1 MKRSF
6 KKIVSVISA
15 AALLAMPVSVFASS
29 FDSTLEVRREKLT
42 GGLQQK
48 LEATASNEKIPVY
61 IWTNDLSESDLETET
76 VRRTGLTKQK
86 IAPVEAQELPADYFD
101 PELPQQQY
109 RARAETYLE
118 ATKAQRAQEQTLTD
132 TYIDT
137 KRQVAREKYTAMH
150 QSDLAILGLDQ
161 EDVMFSSQYAP
172 MMIAA
177 LTPDQI
183 DRVTRY
189 SQVESVQRCWE
200 AESEPQDQ
208 SLATSLASVDAN
220 YTRDTL
226 GFTGNG
232 VKVGQFEFGT
242 PDPNHSQLKAGNVS
256 RLKINTLIH
265 ATRVARIMLGNVGV
279 APDAKL
285 VSTYYGG
292 TTESFYEQIEALLNS
307 GVKVINMSWGWV
319 RASDMYWPA
328 ERWLDHVSVQ
338 HGVTVVNA
346 SGNAAPSMD
355 IMAPALAYNVITVGG
370 IDDNNTTNKG
380 DDSLY
385 EKSSAAN
392 GGTAGC
398 AKPDFLAPAVSVI
411 DGASGTSYAAPIVT
425 GIIAQMLEFRPSLA
439 TNPALIKA
447 ILTASCDRKV
457 TSETLAAGLTAVEGA
472 GVVNAKKAISL
483 ISQNRYTAYV
493 QTSDTMNRSL
503 NVTSSDVVIRVAL
516 AWDRFNRVG
525 THTSGSVT
533 TGPYVNY
540 SLYVLKPGGAQAGK
554 STIPTSSV
562 ELVHLSRP
570 AAGTY
575 TIRVTKPA
583 GTAQGNVALAWW

>member
-1 MKRSF
+1 
-6 KKIVSVISA
+6 
-15 AALLAMPVSVFASS
+15 MPISVFASS
-29 FDSTLEVRREKLT
+29 FDSSIEVRRAKLDN
-42 GGLQQK
+42 GLQQK
-48 LEATASNEKIPVY
+48 LGATAPNEKNPVY
-61 IWTNDLSESDLETET
+61 IWTNDLSEIALEAET
-76 VRRTGLTKQK
+76 IRRTGLAKQDV
-86 IAPVEAQELPADYFD
+86 APVEAQVLPENYFD
-101 PELPQQQY
+101 PELPAQQY
-109 RARAETYLE
+109 RARAEAYLE
-118 ATKAQRAQEQTLTD
+118 VTKAQRAQEQQLTNS
-132 TYIDT
+132 YIDT

-161 EDVMFSSQYAP
+161 EEVMFSSQYAP

-226 GFTGNG
+226 GFTGYG
-232 VKVGQFEFGT
+232 VKVGQFESGV
-242 PDPNHSQLKAGNVS
+242 PNPNHNQLKSGNITC
-256 RLKINTLIH
+256 LQTNTRDH
-265 ATRVARIMLGNVGV
+265 ATMVARIMLGTVGV
-279 APDAKL
+279 APDTKL
-285 VSTYYGG
+285 FAASYGG
-292 TTESFYEQIEALLNS
+292 SFTSLYERIEALLDK
-307 GVKVINMSWGWV
+307 GVKAINISWGWSRNAEDV
-319 RASDMYWPA
+319 YWGI
-328 ERWLDHVSVQ
+328 ERWIDHVSVQ
-338 HGVTVVNA
+338 HGVSIVLA
-346 SGNAAPSMD
+346 AGNKGTSSIVDAPG
-355 IMAPALAYNVITVGG
+355 LAYNVITVGG
-370 IDDNNTTNKG
+370 INDKNTLAKSDDV
-380 DDSLY
+380 LY
-385 EKSSAAN
+385 PNSSSAN
-392 GGTAGC
+392 GGTVGC
-398 AKPDFLAPAVSVI
+398 AKPDFLASAQSVI
-411 DGASGTSYAAPIVT
+411 DGVSGTSLSAPIVT

-483 ISQNRYTAYV
+483 ISQNRYTTYV

-525 THTSGSVT
+525 THTGGSVT

>member
-1 MKRSF
+1 MKNRFERSLSILF
-6 KKIVSVISA
+6 AVVFF
-15 AALLAMPVSVFASS
+15 AMPISVFASS
-29 FDSTLEVRREKLT
+29 FDSSIEVRRTKLDN
-42 GGLQQK
+42 GLQQK
-48 LEATASNEKIPVY
+48 LKATASNEKIPVY
-61 IWTNDLSESDLETET
+61 IWTNDLSESDLEAET
-76 VRRTGLTKQK
+76 ARRTGLTKQT
-86 IAPVEAQELPADYFD
+86 ITPVETQELPADYFD

-109 RARAETYLE
+109 RERAEMYLE
-118 ATKAQRAQEQTLTD
+118 ATKAQRELEQKLTD

-172 MMIAA
+172 MMIAV

-183 DRVTRY
+183 DRITRY

-232 VKVGQFEFGT
+232 VKVGQLESGT
-242 PDPNHSQLKAGNVS
+242 PNPSHNQLKSGNIT
-256 RLKINTLIH
+256 RLQTNTSDH
-265 ATRVARIMLGNVGV
+265 ATMVARIMLGTVGV
-279 APDAKL
+279 APDTRL
-285 VSTYYGG
+285 VSAAQGG
-292 TTESFYEQIEALLNS
+292 SFASFYERTEALIDK
-307 GVKVINMSWGWV
+307 GVKVINMSFGWT
-319 RASDMYWPA
+319 REGDMYWGV
-328 ERWLDHVSVQ
+328 ERWIDHVAVQ
-338 HGVTVVNA
+338 HQVTIVKS
-346 SGNAAPSMD
+346 SGNDGTSSNISAPG
-355 IMAPALAYNVITVGG
+355 LAYNIITVGG
-370 IDDNNTTNKG
+370 INDKNTTNKN
-380 DDSLY
+380 DDVLY
-385 EKSSAAN
+385 TASASAN

-398 AKPDFLAPAVSVI
+398 AKPDFLAPAQSVI
-411 DGASGTSYAAPIVT
+411 DGVSGTSFAAPIVT

-483 ISQNRYTAYV
+483 ISQNRYTTYV

-516 AWDRFNRVG
+516 AWNRFNRVG

-562 ELVHLSRP
+562 ELVHLNRP

-583 GTAQGNVALAWW
+583 GTGQGNVALAWW

>member
-6 KKIVSVISA
+6 KKIVSVFSA
-15 AALLAMPVSVFASS
+15 AVLLAMPVSVFASS
-29 FDSTLEVRREKLT
+29 FDSALEVRREKIT

-61 IWTNDLSESDLETET
+61 IWTNDLSESALEAET
-76 VRRTGLTKQK
+76 IRRTGLAKQDV
-86 IAPVEAQELPADYFD
+86 APVEAQDLPENYFD
-101 PELPQQQY
+101 PELPAKQY
-109 RARAETYLE
+109 RACVETYLE
-118 ATKAQRAQEQTLTD
+118 ATKAQRAQEQQLTD
-132 TYIDT
+132 RYIDT
-137 KRQVAREKYTAMH
+137 KRQVAKERYAAMH
-150 QSDLAILGLDQ
+150 QSDLAILGLDV
-161 EDVMFSSQYAP
+161 EDVVFSSQYAP
-172 MMIAA
+172 MMIVE
-177 LTPDQI
+177 LTPKQI
-183 DRVTRY
+183 DRITRY
-189 SQVESVQRCWE
+189 SQVENVQRCWE

-232 VKVGQFEFGT
+232 IKVGQLESGT
-242 PDPNHSQLKAGNVS
+242 PNPNHNQLKSGNIT
-256 RLKINTLIH
+256 RLQTNTTDH
-265 ATRVARIMLGNVGV
+265 ATMVARIMLGTVGV
-279 APDAKL
+279 APDTKL
-285 VSTYYGG
+285 VSAAHGG
-292 TTESFYEQIEALLNS
+292 SFASFYERTEALIDK
-307 GVKVINMSWGWV
+307 GVKVINMSFGWT
-319 RASDMYWPA
+319 REGDMYWGV
-328 ERWLDHVSVQ
+328 ERWIDHVAVQ
-338 HGVTVVNA
+338 HKVTVVKA
-346 SGNAAPSMD
+346 SGNDGPSGNVSV
-355 IMAPALAYNVITVGG
+355 PGLAYNVITVGG
-370 IDDNNTTNKG
+370 INDKNTTNKS
-380 DDSLY
+380 DDVLY
-385 EKSSAAN
+385 TASASAN

-398 AKPDFLAPAVSVI
+398 AKPDFLAPAQSVI
-411 DGASGTSYAAPIVT
+411 DGASGTSFTAPIVT

-439 TNPALIKA
+439 SNPALIKA

-503 NVTSSDVVIRVAL
+503 KVTSSDVVIRVAL